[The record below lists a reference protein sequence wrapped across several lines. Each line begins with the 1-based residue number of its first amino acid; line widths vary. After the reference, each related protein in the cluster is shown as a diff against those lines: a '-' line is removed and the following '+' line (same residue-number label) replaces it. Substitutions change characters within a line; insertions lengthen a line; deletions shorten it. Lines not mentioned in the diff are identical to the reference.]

1 MTTTTT
7 SLGTTPRIARTVADL
22 REQVAELRAAG
33 RGVAL
38 VPTMGAFHEGHVSL
52 MRRASADDHAVVV
65 SLFVNPTQFAP
76 AEDLS
81 AYPRDEQRDLTLAA
95 AAGVDLAFAPDAAE
109 IYPVGFGTTV
119 TVDGPTRY
127 LEGASRP
134 RHFAGV
140 ATVVA
145 KLLVAIRPD
154 RAVFGQKDAQQ
165 VAVIR
170 RLMADLHLDDI
181 ELVVGAIVR
190 ESDGLAMS
198 SRNAYLGPADRA
210 AAIVL
215 RRALDAAVELVAS
228 GERDPRAVERL
239 ALGVLSSETH
249 CQPEYASLV
258 HPDTFEPVTDLEET
272 SLLCVAAS
280 VGPARLIDNEFIEP
294 NPA

>member
-1 MTTTTT
+1 
-7 SLGTTPRIARTVADL
+7 
-22 REQVAELRAAG
+22 
-33 RGVAL
+33 
-38 VPTMGAFHEGHVSL
+38 MGAFHEGHVSL
-52 MRRASADDHAVVV
+52 MRRAGADDHAVVV

-95 AAGVDLAFAPDAAE
+95 AAGVDLVFAPGAAE

-145 KLLVAIRPD
+145 KLLVAVRPD